1 MPLTYN
7 SKNMT
12 GKICLVTGATS
23 GIGKITAYTLAAQGA
38 ELIVAGRHQQKAHDT
53 VQWIKSGTGNNAIHY
68 LLADFSDL
76 QQVRE
81 MATTFREQ
89 YARLDVLVNNAGAF
103 FNTRRK
109 TPYGVE
115 MTLLVNH
122 LAPFLLTNMLLER
135 LRRSPHAR
143 IVNVSSDAHKYDT
156 MDFNDLG
163 FNRGYTGMKGY
174 ARSKL
179 ANILFTYE
187 LARRL
192 CDYEVTA
199 NALHPGHIATD
210 IWRSNFSIIGPALK
224 WVMSFFALS
233 PEEGADNTIYLASSP
248 EVEGL
253 TGKYFTKREAVQSSP
268 ISYDKNVAQ
277 RLWEISAGITSSD
290 AT

>member
-1 MPLTYN
+1 M
-7 SKNMT
+7 
-12 GKICLVTGATS
+12 VTGATS
-23 GIGKITAYTLAAQGA
+23 GIGKVTAYTLASRGA
-38 ELIVAGRHQQKAHDT
+38 ELIVAGRNQQKAEDT
-53 VQWIKSGTGNNAIHY
+53 VRWIKSGTGNDTIHY

-81 MATTFREQ
+81 MATIFRER
-89 YARLDVLVNNAGAF
+89 YERLDVLVNNAGAF
-103 FNTRRK
+103 FNSRQK
-109 TPYGVE
+109 TPYGVD

-122 LAPFLLTNMLLER
+122 LAPFLLTNMLLDW
-135 LRRSPHAR
+135 LKSSPQAR

-163 FNRGYTGMKGY
+163 FNRGYSGMKGY

-192 CDYEVTA
+192 SKYEVTA

-210 IWRSNFSIIGPALK
+210 IWRTNFSIIGPVLK

-253 TGKYFTKREAVQSSP
+253 TGKYFVKREAVPSSP

-277 RLWEISAGITSSD
+277 RLWEISAGLTSSD